1 MKAFIEHTL
10 QALVNHPEQVVVAE
24 ILGRQTII
32 LEVRCH
38 PEDMG
43 RIIGKNGKT
52 IAAIRALANGAG
64 GRMGKRVNVEVQ
76 D

>member
-32 LEVRCH
+32 LEARCH
-38 PEDMG
+38 PKDMG

-52 IAAIRALANGAG
+52 ISALRVLLTSLAAKQ
-64 GRMGKRVNVEVQ
+64 KRKAILEVAE
-76 D
+76 

>member
-24 ILGRQTII
+24 IFGRQTVI

-52 IAAIRALANGAG
+52 ISALRVLLTSLAAKQ
-64 GRMGKRVNVEVQ
+64 KRKAVLEVAE
-76 D
+76 

>member
-10 QALVNHPEQVVVAE
+10 QALVNHPEQVVVSE

-52 IAAIRALANGAG
+52 ISALRVLLTSLAAKQ
-64 GRMGKRVNVEVQ
+64 KRKAVLEVAE
-76 D
+76 

>member
-1 MKAFIEHTL
+1 MKAFIEHIL

-32 LEVRCH
+32 LEARCH
-38 PEDMG
+38 SEDMG

-52 IAAIRALANGAG
+52 ISALRILLTSLAAKQ
-64 GRMGKRVNVEVQ
+64 KRKAILEVAE
-76 D
+76 